1 LAQNGQEC
9 GFESTAFQRR
19 WKENPMKPG
28 VGLYR
33 PLLTAGVA
41 GLQEGFS
48 IEAALTL
55 FLEGERALG
64 SCKA

>member
-1 LAQNGQEC
+1 
-9 GFESTAFQRR
+9 
-19 WKENPMKPG
+19 MKPG

-55 FLEGERALG
+55 FLKGERALG